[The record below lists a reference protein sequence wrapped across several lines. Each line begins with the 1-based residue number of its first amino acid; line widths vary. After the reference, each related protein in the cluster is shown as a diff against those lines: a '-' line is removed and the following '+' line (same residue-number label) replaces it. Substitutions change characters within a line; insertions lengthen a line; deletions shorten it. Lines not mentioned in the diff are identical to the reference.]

1 MSTINEQLKALK
13 VIPVIAIDNAEDII
27 PLGKVLAENGL
38 PAAEITFRS
47 DAAVEAKES

>member
-1 MSTINEQLKALK
+1 MSNIKQQLKTLK
-13 VIPVIAIDNAEDII
+13 VIPVIAIDNAEDVI

-47 DAAVEAKES
+47 EAAVEAIR